1 MYWIRNVQEIR
12 MLDFKAIETPML
24 LNTECVILPLI
35 PNTNAS
41 LNIEAFNVLCQ
52 NLGNRLPS
60 LQTSR
65 QKLDTAMTRLFTK
78 FLQNKS
84 SIPSEDFN
92 KQLSFDQNGHL
103 QFRPDDP
110 EDPKNFTFGRKCYI
124 TGIAIAMVMNATFS
138 SSAPSGTFQGISED
152 LHVSSEATGLVTTL
166 FLLGYCADPLFWAPL
181 SEFYGRRPIFHISFT
196 IYLAFGFLCAF
207 TPNFA
212 GLLVGRF
219 ITGTAASA
227 ALTNGPGVIADI
239 WGPVE
244 RGNAM
249 IIYAMMTFVGPAL
262 GPVVS
267 GFLQLKET
275 WRWTFYVL
283 LWMAGPTE
291 MVLFTLPET
300 LPMLVLRQKA
310 RRIRKPLG
318 RQDILAPV
326 EASNRSLGG
335 IFKIALT
342 RPWRIL
348 ISPISFCFFIAI
360 YYAVVYT
367 LLYML
372 FTIYPIVFQQ
382 KRGWN
387 AGVGELPLI
396 GTAIGAGIGGL
407 ALIADAKRQ
416 QKTLQSRSSVPEDRL
431 IPAMAGGVMFSG
443 TTFWFAWTAEYN
455 SIHWIVPTVAGTFLA
470 GSILLIF
477 VCFINYIIDSY
488 LVYAASAVAANTVL
502 RSACA
507 ATSPLFT
514 QYMFDGLGVGGAG
527 SLIGGIGIILMPIP
541 FVFYKFGGTIRE
553 RSTFA
558 PTEGAQPPS
567 NDEEKASNKM
577 GKLTVGRS
585 E

>member
-1 MYWIRNVQEIR
+1 MASAENR
-12 MLDFKAIETPML
+12 
-24 LNTECVILPLI
+24 PL
-35 PNTNAS
+35 
-41 LNIEAFNVLCQ
+41 
-52 NLGNRLPS
+52 S
-60 LQTSR
+60 LQPLA
-65 QKLDTAMTRLFTK
+65 QKTAMTSLFKSFLRTK
-78 FLQNKS
+78 P
-84 SIPSEDFN
+84 SIPVEDFD
-92 KQLSFDQNGHL
+92 KQLSFDQNGRL
-103 QFRPDDP
+103 QFRPGDP

-124 TGIAIAMVMNATFS
+124 TGIAISMVMNATFS

-152 LHVSSEATGLVTTL
+152 LHVSSEAAGLVTTL
-166 FLLGYCADPLFWAPL
+166 FLLGYCAGPLLWAPL

-227 ALTNGPGVIADI
+227 ALTNGPGVLADI

-249 IIYAMMTFVGPAL
+249 VLYAMMTFVGPAL

-291 MVLFTLPET
+291 MMLFTLPET
-300 LPMLVLRQKA
+300 LPMMVLRNKA
-310 RRIRKPLG
+310 RRIRKTL
-318 RQDILAPV
+318 RREDILAPV
-326 EASNRSLGG
+326 EVSNRSLGG

-348 ISPISFCFFIAI
+348 ISPISFFVAI

-396 GTAIGAGIGGL
+396 GTVIGAGFGGL
-407 ALIADAKRQ
+407 ALFADGKRQ
-416 QKTLQSRSSVPEDRL
+416 QKSLQSRSSVPEDRL
-431 IPAMAGGVMFSG
+431 PGAMVGGVMFAV

-455 SIHWIVPTVAGTFLA
+455 SIHWMVPTVAGTFLA
-470 GSILLIF
+470 SSILLIF

-488 LVYAASAVAANTVL
+488 LMYAASAVAANTIL

-527 SLIGGIGIILMPIP
+527 SLIGGIGILLMPIP
-541 FVFYKFGGTIRE
+541 FVFYKFGGAIRG

-558 PTEGAQPPS
+558 PTDAALSLS
-567 NDEEKASNKM
+567 NDEEKANQTD
-577 GKLTVGRS
+577 G
-585 E
+585 